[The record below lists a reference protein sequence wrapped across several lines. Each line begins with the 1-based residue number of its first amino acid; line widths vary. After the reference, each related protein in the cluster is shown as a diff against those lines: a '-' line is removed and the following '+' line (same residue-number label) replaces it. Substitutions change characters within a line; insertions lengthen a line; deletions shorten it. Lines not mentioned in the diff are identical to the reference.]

1 MIRKI
6 SVIILFILLFLG
18 CDFNDNTTISPTT
31 ATFDKNPSS
40 QTDIVVTMS
49 LNGNTLDAVRDGSGD
64 LVLDSDYSVS
74 GSRVTIYKSYLAEQ
88 TVGSLK
94 LIFDFSAGN
103 DPALTV
109 TINDTTQTEENYTL
123 NIVVNGTGTTDPMP
137 GTYDY
142 AAGTNISV
150 TAVPANAAAFT
161 GWSGAAT
168 GTANPVTVTMDAD
181 KTLTASFAD
190 DGGDFDESCGSGN
203 PDATVEGSSDNY
215 TATRGSETVYSG
227 GDYRSAIQAALDS
240 LDSGRSSQQRVAVL
254 ASGSIGVSSI
264 RLPSHT
270 SFEVCGTMDVGNRQ
284 GHGAIEA
291 LDATD
296 VSIPYL
302 KMTGA
307 PYFGLRFYGMN
318 GLHLGH
324 IRLEL
329 SGGLGIR
336 FERDK
341 AGSSDVTMDDVYV
354 SGTDNHG
361 VETWNIDGLNIGTVV
376 ARNTKYCGL
385 LLNNTRNAIIGTVDG
400 DNVATGTGYATF
412 RLANE
417 AGRISDGSYNTNITV
432 DNVKSRGGGRGFFCV
447 SQSGGLRIR
456 NVDLA
461 DNGNNAIL
469 IENCYN
475 VSIDNGAVNGGG
487 EVRVA
492 ARDEFPNTRDVY
504 ITLTVNNTSVRESP
518 CGDNVNW
525 NISGNASINVCD

>member
-18 CDFNDNTTISPTT
+18 CDFNDNATISPTT

-123 NIVVNGTGTTDPMP
+123 NIVVNGTGTTDPMA

-227 GDYRSAIQAALDS
+227 ATTAPLSRRRWIHWIP
-240 LDSGRSSQQRVAVL
+240 VAV
-254 ASGSIGVSSI
+254 
-264 RLPSHT
+264 H
-270 SFEVCGTMDVGNRQ
+270 
-284 GHGAIEA
+284 
-291 LDATD
+291 
-296 VSIPYL
+296 
-302 KMTGA
+302 
-307 PYFGLRFYGMN
+307 
-318 GLHLGH
+318 
-324 IRLEL
+324 
-329 SGGLGIR
+329 
-336 FERDK
+336 
-341 AGSSDVTMDDVYV
+341 
-354 SGTDNHG
+354 
-361 VETWNIDGLNIGTVV
+361 
-376 ARNTKYCGL
+376 
-385 LLNNTRNAIIGTVDG
+385 NNV
-400 DNVATGTGYATF
+400 
-412 RLANE
+412 
-417 AGRISDGSYNTNITV
+417 
-432 DNVKSRGGGRGFFCV
+432 
-447 SQSGGLRIR
+447 
-456 NVDLA
+456 
-461 DNGNNAIL
+461 
-469 IENCYN
+469 
-475 VSIDNGAVNGGG
+475 
-487 EVRVA
+487 
-492 ARDEFPNTRDVY
+492 
-504 ITLTVNNTSVRESP
+504 
-518 CGDNVNW
+518 
-525 NISGNASINVCD
+525 